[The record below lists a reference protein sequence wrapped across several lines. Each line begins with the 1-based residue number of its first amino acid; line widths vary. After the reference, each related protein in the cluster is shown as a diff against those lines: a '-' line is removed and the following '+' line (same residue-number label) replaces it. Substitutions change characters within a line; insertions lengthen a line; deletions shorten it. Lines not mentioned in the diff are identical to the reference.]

1 MQEDRLPPPEWCYHE
16 PDHPGMDFDAIAPSY
31 DRNMQRFRDIQGEIE
46 EILSFL
52 EIKPHHS
59 LLEIGTGTGEFALA
73 AARRCARVYAIDIS
87 PGMLQYA
94 REKSQGQGI
103 SNISFLVGGFLTYH
117 HHDGPLDA
125 IVSQIAMHHLPD
137 FWKQIALLNIA
148 SMLRPGGRLCLRDI
162 VYSFDPGDYERQI
175 ERFISKTMEKAGPGF
190 AQSMTSH
197 INKEFSTMDW
207 IMRGLI
213 ERAGFVIEREVHKEG
228 FLGLYLCRKI

>member
-1 MQEDRLPPPEWCYHE
+1 MRNAKTSPPKWCYHE
-16 PDHPGMDFDAIAPSY
+16 PDHPGMDFDAVAPSY

-52 EIKPHHS
+52 NLMPDQT
-59 LLEIGTGTGEFALA
+59 LLEMGTGTGEFALA

-87 PGMLQYA
+87 SGMLEYARNKA
-94 REKSQGQGI
+94 REKGI
-103 SNISFLVGGFLTYH
+103 SNISLSPGGFLSYH
-117 HHDGPLDA
+117 HQNEPPDA
-125 IVSQIAMHHLPD
+125 IVSQIALHHLPD
-137 FWKQIALLNIA
+137 FWKQIALLNMA
-148 SMLRPGGRLCLRDI
+148 EMLSSGGKLCLRDI
-162 VYSFDPGDYERQI
+162 VYSFDPRDYEMQI
-175 ERFISKTMEKAGPGF
+175 ERFVTSTGEKAGPGF
-190 AQSMTSH
+190 AQRMNSH

>member
-87 PGMLQYA
+87 RGCSSMPGKNPRG
-94 REKSQGQGI
+94 RESPT
-103 SNISFLVGGFLTYH
+103 S
-117 HHDGPLDA
+117 
-125 IVSQIAMHHLPD
+125 
-137 FWKQIALLNIA
+137 A
-148 SMLRPGGRLCLRDI
+148 S
-162 VYSFDPGDYERQI
+162 
-175 ERFISKTMEKAGPGF
+175 
-190 AQSMTSH
+190 
-197 INKEFSTMDW
+197 
-207 IMRGLI
+207 
-213 ERAGFVIEREVHKEG
+213 
-228 FLGLYLCRKI
+228 